1 MKERCFPLQKQ
12 LEWRVEYH
20 FWLEDGMKII
30 ILGAGK
36 VGKALTQHLSDE
48 DYDYD
53 VVVIDLHAEKV
64 EAIVNQYD
72 ALGIV
77 GNGATF
83 DILMEA
89 GVEEAD
95 IIIAVTES
103 DELNILACLMAK
115 RMGAKNSIA
124 RVRNPEYLKQRS
136 FMRDKL
142 GLTMIINPEL
152 EAANEI
158 RRILLFPSAFKV
170 DTFVSGKI
178 ELAEFRLRENARLI
192 GVPLNRLN
200 KVSKTN
206 VLICAVR
213 RREELIIP
221 DGNFVPE
228 KGDRIHVMGQH
239 RDLVRFCHD
248 IDLFEQKTKRV
259 IIVGGGRIAFYLA
272 RQLVE
277 HGIQVKIIENNP
289 ARCIELSRKLPEVTI
304 IESDGSDEEVLI
316 EEGIECVDALVSLT
330 GLDEENIVISLYGK
344 QMKAKKTVAKVTRMN
359 FMHVLDQLDIDSVI
373 SPKNIIAGHILRFVR
388 AKNNKDDANGV
399 RTLHRLVNDEVE
411 ALEFVVTLQ
420 TSFLNKKVSEVN
432 LKNNVL
438 IAAISR
444 ERGFVIPKG
453 DTEIRLK
460 DHIVIITT
468 DRKICSLNDLVRR

>member
-1 MKERCFPLQKQ
+1 
-12 LEWRVEYH
+12 
-20 FWLEDGMKII
+20 MKII

-36 VGKALTQHLSDE
+36 VGKSLTQHLSAE
-48 DYDYD
+48 DYNYD
-53 VVVIDLHAEKV
+53 VVIIDLHAEKV

-72 ALGIV
+72 VLGIV
-77 GNGATF
+77 GNGATY
-83 DILMEA
+83 DILQEA
-89 GVEEAD
+89 GVSDAD
-95 IIIAVTES
+95 IIIAVTET

-115 RMGAKNSIA
+115 KMGAQNSIA
-124 RVRNPEYLKQRS
+124 RVRNPDYLKQRS
-136 FMRDKL
+136 FMRDQL
-142 GLTMIINPEL
+142 GISMIVNPEL

-178 ELAEFRLRENARLI
+178 ELAEFRLKENTRLN
-192 GVPLNRLN
+192 GVSLNRLV
-200 KVSKTN
+200 KVSKSN

-213 RREELIIP
+213 RKEELIIP
-221 DGNFVPE
+221 DGNFVLE
-228 KGDRIHVMGQH
+228 QNDRIHVMGQH

-248 IDLFEQKTKRV
+248 INLFKQKTKRI

-289 ARCIELSRKLPEVTI
+289 KRCLELSRKLPEATI

-316 EEGIECVDALVSLT
+316 EEGIESIDALVALT

-344 QMKAKKTVAKVTRMN
+344 QMNAKKTVAKVTRMN
-359 FMHVLDQLDIDSVI
+359 FVHVLDQLDIDSVI
-373 SPKNIIAGHILRFVR
+373 SPKNIIAGHILRFIR
-388 AKNNKDDANGV
+388 AKNNKDDDSSV
-399 RTLHRLVNDEVE
+399 KTLHRLVNDDVE
-411 ALEFVVTLQ
+411 AMEFVVTPQ
-420 TSFLNKKVSEVN
+420 SSFLNKKVSEVR
-432 LKNNVL
+432 LKDNVL

-468 DRKICSLNDLVRR
+468 DRKICCLNDLVRR

>member
-1 MKERCFPLQKQ
+1 
-12 LEWRVEYH
+12 
-20 FWLEDGMKII
+20 MKII
-30 ILGAGK
+30 VLGAGK

-72 ALGIV
+72 VLGVV
-77 GNGATF
+77 GNGASY
-83 DILMEA
+83 DILLEA
-89 GVEEAD
+89 GVNDTD

-115 RMGAKNSIA
+115 KMGAKNSIA
-124 RVRNPEYLKQRS
+124 RVRNPDYLKQRS
-136 FMRDKL
+136 FMRDQL
-142 GLTMIINPEL
+142 GISMIINPEL

-170 DTFVSGKI
+170 DTFVGGKI
-178 ELAEFRLRENARLI
+178 EMAEFRLRENAKLI
-192 GVPLNRLN
+192 NVPLNRLY
-200 KVSKTN
+200 KISKTN

-213 RREELIIP
+213 RKDVLIIP
-221 DGNFVPE
+221 DGNTVLE
-228 KGDRIHVMGQH
+228 QGDRIHVMGQH

-248 IDLFEQKTKRV
+248 INLFEQKTKRV
-259 IIVGGGRIAFYLA
+259 IIVGGGRIAFYLS

-277 HGIQVKIIENNP
+277 QGIEVKIIENNP
-289 ARCIELSRKLPEVTI
+289 KSCLELSRQLPDVTI

-316 EEGIECVDALVSLT
+316 EEGSENVDAFVALT
-330 GLDEENIVISLYGK
+330 GLDEENIVIALYGK
-344 QMKAKKTVAKVTRMN
+344 QMKAKKTVAKVTRTN
-359 FMHVLDQLDIDSVI
+359 FMDVLDQLDIDSII

-388 AKNNKDDANGV
+388 AKNNKDEDGGV

-411 ALEFVVTLQ
+411 AMEFVVTPQ
-420 TSFLNKKVSEVN
+420 TCFLNKKVSEVN
-432 LKNNVL
+432 LKNNTL

-453 DTEIRLK
+453 DTQIRLK
-460 DHIVIITT
+460 DHLVVITT
-468 DRKICSLNDLVRR
+468 NRKICNLNDLVRK

>member
-1 MKERCFPLQKQ
+1 
-12 LEWRVEYH
+12 
-20 FWLEDGMKII
+20 MKILV
-30 ILGAGK
+30 LGAGK
-36 VGKALTQHLSDE
+36 VGKALTQYLSDE

-64 EAIVNQYD
+64 ESIVNQFD
-72 ALGIV
+72 VLGVV
-77 GNGATF
+77 GDGATY

-89 GVEEAD
+89 GVNDAD
-95 IIIAVTES
+95 IIIAVTQS

-115 RMGAKNSIA
+115 KMGAKNSIA

-136 FMRDKL
+136 FMRDQL
-142 GLTMIINPEL
+142 GLSMIINPEL

-170 DTFVSGKI
+170 DTFVGGKI
-178 ELAEFRLRENARLI
+178 ELAEFRLKEKAKLI
-192 GVPLNRLN
+192 GVPLNRLD

-213 RREELIIP
+213 RKGELIIP
-221 DGNFVPE
+221 DGNFVLE
-228 KGDRIHVMGQH
+228 QGDRIHVMGQH
-239 RDLVRFCHD
+239 RDLVRFCQN
-248 IDLFEQKTKRV
+248 INLFEQKTKRI
-259 IIVGGGRIAFYLA
+259 IIVGGGRIAYYLA
-272 RQLVE
+272 RQLSE

-289 ARCIELSRKLPEVTI
+289 KRCLDLSIMLPDATI

-316 EEGIECVDALVSLT
+316 EEGVESVDAFLALT
-330 GLDEENIVISLYGK
+330 GLDEENIVISLYAK
-344 QMKAKKTVAKVTRMN
+344 QMKAKKTVAKVTRTN
-359 FMHVLDQLDIDSVI
+359 FMNVLDQLDIDSVI
-373 SPKNIIAGHILRFVR
+373 SPKNIIATHILRYVR
-388 AKNNKDDANGV
+388 AKSNKDDDSSV
-399 RTLHRLVNDEVE
+399 KTLHHLFNDEVD
-411 ALEFVVTLQ
+411 AMEFVVTPQ
-420 TSFLNKKVSEVN
+420 TCFLNKKVSELK

-460 DHIVIITT
+460 DHLVIITT

>member
-1 MKERCFPLQKQ
+1 
-12 LEWRVEYH
+12 
-20 FWLEDGMKII
+20 MKII
-30 ILGAGK
+30 VLGAGK
-36 VGKALTQHLSDE
+36 VGKSLTQHLSNE
-48 DYDYD
+48 DYNYD
-53 VVVIDLHAEKV
+53 VVIIDLHAEKV

-72 ALGIV
+72 VLGIV
-77 GNGATF
+77 GNGATY

-89 GVEEAD
+89 GVSDAD
-95 IIIAVTES
+95 IIIAVTET

-115 RMGAKNSIA
+115 KMGAQNSIA
-124 RVRNPEYLKQRS
+124 RVRNPDYLKQRS
-136 FMRDKL
+136 FMRDQL
-142 GLTMIINPEL
+142 GISMIINPEL

-178 ELAEFRLRENARLI
+178 ELAEFRLKENTRLN
-192 GVPLNRLN
+192 GVPLNRLV
-200 KVSKTN
+200 KVSKSN

-213 RREELIIP
+213 RKEELIIP
-221 DGNFVPE
+221 DGNFVLE
-228 KGDRIHVMGQH
+228 QNDRIHVMGQH

-248 IDLFEQKTKRV
+248 INLFKQKTKRI

-289 ARCIELSRKLPEVTI
+289 KRCLELSRKLPEATI

-316 EEGIECVDALVSLT
+316 EEGIESIDALVALT

-344 QMKAKKTVAKVTRMN
+344 QMNAKKTVAKVTRMN
-359 FMHVLDQLDIDSVI
+359 FVHVLDQLDIDSVI
-373 SPKNIIAGHILRFVR
+373 SPKNIIAGHILRFIR
-388 AKNNKDDANGV
+388 AKNNKDDDSSV
-399 RTLHRLVNDEVE
+399 KTLHRLVNDDVE
-411 ALEFVVTLQ
+411 AMEFVVTSQ
-420 TSFLNKKVSEVN
+420 SKFLDKKVSEVH
-432 LKNNVL
+432 LKDNVL

-468 DRKICSLNDLVRR
+468 DRNICCLNDLVRR

>member
-1 MKERCFPLQKQ
+1 
-12 LEWRVEYH
+12 
-20 FWLEDGMKII
+20 MKII
-30 ILGAGK
+30 VLGAGK
-36 VGKALTQHLSDE
+36 VGKSLTQHLSNE
-48 DYDYD
+48 DYNYD
-53 VVVIDLHAEKV
+53 VVIIDLHAEKV

-72 ALGIV
+72 VLGIV
-77 GNGATF
+77 GNGATY

-89 GVEEAD
+89 GVSEAD
-95 IIIAVTES
+95 IVIAVTET

-115 RMGAKNSIA
+115 KMGAKNSIA
-124 RVRNPEYLKQRS
+124 RVRNPDYLKQRS
-136 FMRDKL
+136 FMRDQL
-142 GLTMIINPEL
+142 GISMIINPEL

-178 ELAEFRLRENARLI
+178 ELAEFRLKENTRLN
-192 GVPLNRLN
+192 GVPLNRLG
-200 KVSKTN
+200 KVSKSN

-213 RREELIIP
+213 CKEELIIP
-221 DGNFVPE
+221 DGDFVLE
-228 KGDRIHVMGQH
+228 QNDRIHVMGQH
-239 RDLVRFCHD
+239 RDLVRFCQD
-248 IDLFEQKTKRV
+248 INLFKQKTKRI

-289 ARCIELSRKLPEVTI
+289 KRCLELSRKLPEATI

-316 EEGIECVDALVSLT
+316 EEGIESIDALVALT

-344 QMKAKKTVAKVTRMN
+344 QMNAKKTVAKVTRMN
-359 FMHVLDQLDIDSVI
+359 FVHVLDQLDIDSVI
-373 SPKNIIAGHILRFVR
+373 SPKNIIAGHILRFIR
-388 AKNNKDDANGV
+388 AKNNKDDDSSV
-399 RTLHRLVNDEVE
+399 KTLHRLVNDDVE
-411 ALEFVVTLQ
+411 AMEFVVTPQ
-420 TSFLNKKVSEVN
+420 SRFLDKKVSEVQ
-432 LKNNVL
+432 LKDNVL

-460 DHIVIITT
+460 DHIVFITT
-468 DRKICSLNDLVRR
+468 DRNICCLNDLVRR